1 MDHGA
6 TDVAEEQVIE
16 VATRLFAGLGYDV
29 TTLDMISGALGVP
42 TSRIVELTGGKRE
55 LYLRVM
61 ERLFEAKYTAVEAAA
76 DGVETGREAL
86 HRMADRYLDFY
97 AAHPDYLALWEHRSV
112 SDASDI
118 TDVEDRYM
126 RPLLRLVARRIRA
139 DAPEDIGAYA
149 IVGVILWIINGFL
162 STGVLAPRQGM
173 KRADDPETLEY
184 FRTVMHT
191 VIDRLLAPP
200 PAPALD
206 GGR

>member
-6 TDVAEEQVIE
+6 TDVAEEQVVD

-42 TSRIVELTGGKRE
+42 SSTIVELTGGKRD

-61 ERLFEAKYTAVEAAA
+61 ERLFEAKYAIVEAAA
-76 DGVETGREAL
+76 DDDEPGRVVL
-86 HRMADRYLDFY
+86 HRIADRYLDFY
-97 AAHPDYLALWEHRSV
+97 AAHPDYLALWEHRSI

-139 DAPEDIGAYA
+139 DAPDDIGPYA
-149 IVGVILWIINGFL
+149 LVGIILWIINGFL

-173 KRADDPETLEY
+173 KRSDDPETLEY
-184 FRTVMHT
+184 FRTVLHT

-200 PAPALD
+200 QNL
-206 GGR
+206 